1 MKKKLILFFAML
13 SLLVVMLAI
22 SVLAVEVNGIY
33 YSVSGS
39 GDSAIAEVSSENRT
53 KCTLTDVVI
62 PATIEVDGVTY
73 KVTRITSSAWGNNYS
88 SYAENTKTN
97 QFIKTIKIGANVE
110 FIGSHAFRCLP
121 YLESVIFD
129 NHSAA
134 NPISMGNAEFMY
146 NDNLTSVTL
155 TKNSKVAQIGS
166 NCFAYC
172 DSLTSVVF
180 SSSVTSLGGSAFR
193 SCNINSLD
201 LSATSVT
208 TIPGWCFGGNKN
220 LSQIK
225 FPLTLTT
232 LESNSFQECI
242 AETIVFP
249 HSFTTSKGEPF
260 GMCSKTKVM
269 IFPTL
274 TEGSCS
280 ISRSMLHNLKPNV
293 VIYEGN
299 NPEFL
304 KSSIGNFSNYDI
316 QPFSSYVPGTT
327 YSKNTIFYG
336 ATTCST
342 CNGLVG
348 EKEFV
353 FDSFVT
359 EMKEQ
364 ALCTHCGGGD
374 VTKFAPV
381 ITDLGFSFAE
391 YSHTIL
397 HDIAVNYKSLEI
409 YNKMIGDGKQI
420 SSYGVLAVLKNNVDE
435 SNTAFNAD
443 GNAKNKVKHIDFSAD
458 NYPNYDIWS
467 MKVSGLDPKL
477 TTNDGVSYA
486 DLEIYICGFIKAG
499 NTVYY
504 ISNGASTVLHGET
517 TLNTQINSNK

>member
-22 SVLAVEVNGIY
+22 SVLAVEVDGIY
-33 YSVSGS
+33 YSLNGS
-39 GDSAIAEVSSENRT
+39 GETAYATVNTENKS
-53 KCTLTDVVI
+53 KCKVVDVVI
-62 PATIEVDGVTY
+62 PATITVDGIEY
-73 KVTRITSSAWGNNYS
+73 KVTGIAASAFGSTSGSANN
-88 SYAENTKTN
+88 N
-97 QFIKTIKIGANVE
+97 QFIKTIKIGAYVSS
-110 FIGSHAFRCLP
+110 IGSHAFRNLA
-121 YLESVIFD
+121 YLEKVEI
-129 NHSAA
+129 NNYLAA
-134 NPISMGNAEFMY
+134 SPISCGNAEFY
-146 NDNLTSVTL
+146 NSDKLHTVICSE
-155 TKNSKVAQIGS
+155 NSKVAKFGS
-166 NCFAYC
+166 DCFNGCGA
-172 DSLTSVVF
+172 LTTVVF
-180 SSSVTSLGGSAFR
+180 PPSLTSLGGSAFR
-193 SCNINSLD
+193 DCDLRSVD
-201 LSATSVT
+201 LSKTQVA
-208 TIPGWCFGGNKN
+208 TIPGWCFGGNYN
-220 LSQIK
+220 LTEFK
-225 FPLTLTT
+225 FPNTLTKI
-232 LESNSFQECI
+232 ESNSLQVTAI
-242 AETIVFP
+242 NYVVFP
-249 HSFTTSKGEPF
+249 HSLTTTTGEVF
-260 GMCSKTKVM
+260 GHCGASSTSVMVFPAFEDGKCSLSSS
-269 IFPTL
+269 TL
-274 TEGSCS
+274 HSS
-280 ISRSMLHNLKPNV
+280 YPNV
-293 VIYEGN
+293 VIYGGDN
-299 NPEFL
+299 YEFL
-304 KSSIGNFSNYDI
+304 KSKISNLKNYEV
-316 QPFSSYVPGTT
+316 QPFSNYVPGTT
-327 YSKNTIFYG
+327 YAKNTIFYG

-409 YNKMIGDGKQI
+409 YNSMIGDGKQI

-435 SNTAFNAD
+435 SNTAFDAD

-467 MKVSGLDPKL
+467 MKVSGLDPEL